1 MNKFIRAMICVLITL
16 TLFGCNND
24 TETTV
29 TDQDPVIQ
37 DQVGETDGPVKT
49 EEMSDFYSPSQMNQY
64 GFLDVW
70 ENESYQKAI
79 GIYKEFALKDFRSSL
94 EKGEN
99 EIVSPLSLYYV
110 LAITANGAK
119 GNTKNEMET
128 ALGMSVNDLNLFLN
142 EFDTANNRD
151 YAPVFNK
158 ANALWFNKDLGQ
170 LKQEYVDTIRKY
182 YGDSIFERSF
192 GDRQKITKEVN
203 QWSSDQTDGA
213 IDQIVSE
220 DDLDKDSYMLLL
232 NALVAGGPWSIPF
245 DTKET
250 FTEDFNCYDNSK
262 KTVEMMHQTLFGY
275 WSDKNSEGFAKDL
288 GNGSWFVAILPN
300 QGIDIY
306 DYIDHMDPNTFSDY
320 IENVHYEDV
329 VGSFKPNYEWN
340 GECPIVDQHYTNLS
354 FPKFEYEKEYELEET
369 LKEFGL
375 KNVFDPKTC
384 DFSGISDGEIYIQ
397 KVKQKCKVEVD
408 EEKAV
413 AAAVTL
419 EIMGKGGGDCLEVRD
434 IIYHDVVFNRPF
446 LFAFVSDDRQTPLF
460 IGIVNRI
467 GEDGG
472 KAFRIENIAGKINIR
487 NKPSTTG
494 EKVGMFEKG
503 QIVYAFEIKKA
514 GGYTWYRIGTDKWVA
529 DKNGEW
535 IKTVD

>member
-1 MNKFIRAMICVLITL
+1 MNRFIRAMICVLITL

-29 TDQDPVIQ
+29 PDQDPVIQ
-37 DQVGETDGPVKT
+37 DQVGGTDGPVKT

-64 GFLDVW
+64 GFLDMW

-170 LKQEYVDTIRKY
+170 LKQEYVDTIQKY

-203 QWSSDQTDGA
+203 RWSSDQTDGA

-232 NALVAGGPWSIPF
+232 NALR
-245 DTKET
+245 
-250 FTEDFNCYDNSK
+250 Y
-262 KTVEMMHQTLFGY
+262 
-275 WSDKNSEGFAKDL
+275 
-288 GNGSWFVAILPN
+288 
-300 QGIDIY
+300 
-306 DYIDHMDPNTFSDY
+306 
-320 IENVHYEDV
+320 
-329 VGSFKPNYEWN
+329 
-340 GECPIVDQHYTNLS
+340 
-354 FPKFEYEKEYELEET
+354 
-369 LKEFGL
+369 
-375 KNVFDPKTC
+375 C
-384 DFSGISDGEIYIQ
+384 DSS
-397 KVKQKCKVEVD
+397 
-408 EEKAV
+408 
-413 AAAVTL
+413 
-419 EIMGKGGGDCLEVRD
+419 
-434 IIYHDVVFNRPF
+434 
-446 LFAFVSDDRQTPLF
+446 
-460 IGIVNRI
+460 
-467 GEDGG
+467 
-472 KAFRIENIAGKINIR
+472 
-487 NKPSTTG
+487 
-494 EKVGMFEKG
+494 
-503 QIVYAFEIKKA
+503 
-514 GGYTWYRIGTDKWVA
+514 
-529 DKNGEW
+529 
-535 IKTVD
+535 